1 MKANELRIGNVV
13 GIGDLH
19 IGTTTMY
26 LGAARIFDVK
36 LIKSNQINIHQI
48 DNKGFGTVLPE
59 ELQPIPLTPELLE
72 KCGFKSNHPTY
83 YYIPIEDNCL
93 HVYYSNN
100 GLYGYN
106 VKYMHAY
113 LGEIKYLH
121 QLQNLYFALTGEE
134 LEIDLKTL
142 QQ

>member
-1 MKANELRIGNVV
+1 MKASELRIGNKAFYKEKVV
-13 GIGDLH
+13 EIASVSGINYSFG
-19 IGTTTMY
+19 
-26 LGAARIFDVK
+26 
-36 LIKSNQINIHQI
+36 NQDITISTS
-48 DNKGFGTVLPE
+48 DNSLLSVDILQ
-59 ELQPIPLTPELLE
+59 LQPIPLTPELLE

>member
-1 MKANELRIGNVV
+1 MKASELRIGNKAFYKEKVV
-13 GIGDLH
+13 EIASVSGINYSFG
-19 IGTTTMY
+19 
-26 LGAARIFDVK
+26 
-36 LIKSNQINIHQI
+36 NQDITISTS
-48 DNKGFGTVLPE
+48 DNSLLVDILQ
-59 ELQPIPLTPELLE
+59 LQPIPLTPKLLE
-72 KCGFKSNHPTY
+72 KCCGFKSEHPAY
-83 YYIPIEDNCL
+83 YYIPIGDNYL
-93 HVYYSNN
+93 YVYYSNS
-100 GLYGYN
+100 GLHTYA